1 MKKPGFSPPV
11 IKKFSGKKP
20 GFLKREIP
28 KINAYEKAGFFAPG
42 HKKVFR

>member
-20 GFLKREIP
+20 GFLKSLALRMS
-28 KINAYEKAGFFAPG
+28 GCLFAD
-42 HKKVFR
+42 HVS